1 MRLQYSNQI
10 KLFKNGQSR
19 ETGNTAHARRRQTKQ
34 KHHTPIYAKTKT
46 HNVNRTRALLQT
58 TGNEEEP
65 NIVDKH
71 HFVYIYEVGQM
82 FCPYFLSLLLNL
94 PVLLIL
100 FKGR

>member
-34 KHHTPIYAKTKT
+34 NTIPLYMQTKT
-46 HNVNRTRALLQT
+46 HNVNRTPALLQT

-82 FCPYFLSLLLNL
+82 FCLYFLSLLLNL